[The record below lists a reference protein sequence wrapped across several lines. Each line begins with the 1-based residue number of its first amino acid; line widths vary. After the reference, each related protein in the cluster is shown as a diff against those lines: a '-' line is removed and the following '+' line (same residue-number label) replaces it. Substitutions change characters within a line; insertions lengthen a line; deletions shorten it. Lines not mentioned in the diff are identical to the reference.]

1 MILPRLENFISPSPP
16 LTFWGED
23 TVTGITYLFYIYIIY
38 HIFFE
43 LGWFYFRNAMEAQKH
58 EIWIKEYDLPSRAF
72 TVSKRGLKIAFVLL
86 QSKKNF
92 ITLYSDGNLPYFIS
106 FQEYLKVNGTGY
118 LGHTTVF
125 PQYLFWRTVYK
136 LILQTRRIHYNYIPC
151 PGKSHWQVLNTT
163 PPPPNREK
171 SLFAPRHWFSVNLFP

>member
-1 MILPRLENFISPSPP
+1 MILPRLENFISPPNF
-16 LTFWGED
+16 LGGGHY
-23 TVTGITYLFYIYIIY
+23 VTGLTYIFFLYIYIIY
-38 HIFFE
+38 FLNLVGFPLEILWRHRSMRFGSKSTIYLQE
-43 LGWFYFRNAMEAQKH
+43 LLQC
-58 EIWIKEYDLPSRAF
+58 P
-72 TVSKRGLKIAFVLL
+72 RGLKIAFALL

-106 FQEYLKVNGTGY
+106 FQEYLKVNETDY

-125 PQYLFWRTVYK
+125 PQYLFWTTVYK
-136 LILQTRRIHYNYIPC
+136 LILQIRRIHYYYIPS